1 MASKNK
7 FTQEYQNLATAVN
20 DSRKARGIN
29 KLTKS
34 QISALQEKLVNGLL
48 EKEESFKR
56 LIFTFPEGNEAYY
69 KFLDEI
75 TVVNKNILTA
85 KPYFREVAKTFY
97 KKITP
102 AIKTKDIQA
111 LQEFH
116 INYRFIKFIIDH
128 WGNNVPTTVEKLFN
142 EVCELR
148 AKVIEN
154 NIPLALNRSMRF
166 FRKVKRH
173 HLNLMDM
180 INISIMGLTSGV
192 DKWVGPYR
200 SVFLSVCI
208 GRMTGDLIKNASE
221 TSIYFYPSDRRV
233 IYHVNLLKSR
243 EGIEDLDRIIE
254 RLLADPDLKDLKLT
268 RNGIIDLLSATSV
281 VSADG
286 PSDVDEGEED
296 FNVYSYT
303 PSEVMGPEECVT
315 NHNSYATLL
324 NSYDGLSVLERKI
337 LRLKGIKIGE

>member
-1 MASKNK
+1 MAQKNR
-7 FTQEYQNLATAVN
+7 FTHEYQDLATAVN

-29 KLTKS
+29 KLTKA
-34 QISALQEKLVNGLL
+34 QFSALQEKLVNALL
-48 EKEESFKR
+48 AKEEEFKR

-97 KKITP
+97 KGITP

-111 LQEFH
+111 LQDFH
-116 INYRFIKFIIDH
+116 INYRFIKFIMDH
-128 WGNNVPTTVEKLFN
+128 WDCKVPTTVEKLFN
-142 EVCELR
+142 EVCHLR
-148 AKVIEN
+148 SEVIEN

-173 HLNLMDM
+173 HMGLMDM

-200 SVFLSVCI
+200 RVFLSVCI

-221 TSIYFYPSDRRV
+221 TAIYFYPSDRRV
-233 IYHVNLLKSR
+233 IYHANLLKSR
-243 EGIEDLDRIIE
+243 EGVLDLDRLVD

-268 RNGIIDLLSATSV
+268 RNGIISLLSATSV

-286 PSDVDEGEED
+286 PSNVEEGEED

-303 PSEVMGPEECVT
+303 PSEVMGPEEKVT
-315 NHNSYATLL
+315 NQNSHAALL
-324 NSYDGLSVLERKI
+324 SSYDGLSVMERKV
-337 LRLKGIKIGE
+337 LRLKGIKIEE